1 MIRRVGFVIPTLATG
16 GAERVVATL
25 ATALSDHFETHI
37 FVQRVGFGQTNFSG
51 VTLHEVPFTT
61 YDLRAAITRLRID
74 LVFDHYHWDKDHV
87 RLMADLAD
95 EGVKIVLTEHNA
107 FHYPLFQWGRD
118 RKAGYQDW
126 FNERYSIYRRF
137 AGVTVLTD
145 DALAGFG
152 AHLDNVRK
160 VANPMPDGVWPQ
172 ALPSTP
178 MVLNVSHFRK
188 RAKRL
193 DLLYDSIAQVRKQVA
208 QAHLTIVGD
217 YDWQE
222 DHWLR
227 QAYGLRDG
235 VITCPGRSQRVGDYY
250 QKATAIALTSDIE
263 GQPMVLLEAAMHG
276 VPQVAFDLPG
286 LGDQIIDGETGFLVP
301 FGDTQAFA
309 DRLVRLLTNPVRA
322 AKMGQAARVFVGQ
335 AFCTKSIRQVWLDII
350 SEIDRTGRLT
360 STQQPISVPVAQSH
374 GKWTAYWQSA
384 AVWKTS
390 WRPKISFIVPVYGTE
405 ELLGRC
411 LRSIQSQS
419 LQEFD
424 CIIVDD
430 ASLGDVAAAV
440 AAAVGDDGRFSLVR
454 HAENRGLY
462 QARSTGAQQARGLYL
477 AHVDSDDYIHPRF
490 AEIMFAEAITTGAEI
505 VECQAV
511 EFHPDGRPI
520 RFNAITR
527 EAPFDGDAA
536 NRAFINDSLRNVVW
550 NKIYARALWDRVLD
564 HAEIDIGLSVSEDLL
579 RNSLI
584 FPHCHRYSFVR
595 DCLYFYCRRQ
605 TSLVKGGDLPQLLA
619 KLMDL
624 EFSYSIATQM
634 QEGAGAASMID
645 RLDERRWKDRVWYIG
660 EYAARQSAD
669 GLRAELSR
677 HKAKLD
683 PYFEELVSISRQFQA
698 LKSAHTRRTKEWH
711 WERHRAEKLQSKL
724 TAIEL
729 NRDDI

>member
-1 MIRRVGFVIPTLATG
+1 MISKVAFIIPTIGLG

-25 ATALSDHFETHI
+25 AMALAGDVEAHI
-37 FVQRVGFGQTNFSG
+37 FVQPGGKGRTVLPG

-61 YDLRAAITRLRID
+61 DDLRAAIDRLRID
-74 LVFDHYHWDKDHV
+74 LVFDHYHWDKDHI
-87 RLMADLAD
+87 RLMAGLAD

-107 FHYPLFQWGRD
+107 FHYPLFQWARD

-126 FNERYSIYRRF
+126 FRERYSIYRRF

-160 VANPMPDGVWPQ
+160 VANPMPDGAWPQ
-172 ALPSTP
+172 ARPSAP
-178 MVLNVSHFRK
+178 MVLNVSNFRK

-193 DLLYDSIAQVRKQVA
+193 DLLYESMAQVKKQVA
-208 QAHLTIVGD
+208 AARLTIVGD

-222 DHWLR
+222 DHRLR
-227 QAYGLRDG
+227 QAYGVHDG
-235 VITCPGRSQRVGDYY
+235 VITCSGRSQRVGDYY
-250 QKATAIALTSDIE
+250 QNAAAIALTSDIE

-309 DRLVRLLTNPVRA
+309 DRLVHLMTNRA
-322 AKMGQAARVFVGQ
+322 QAAEMGQAARAFVGQ
-335 AFCTKSIRQVWLDII
+335 AFCIKRIRQAWLDII
-350 SEIDRTGRLT
+350 SQIDSSGRLT
-360 STQQPISVPVAQSH
+360 SIQQPISAPVAQSH

-384 AVWKTS
+384 AVWKTGQ
-390 WRPKISFIVPVYGTE
+390 RPKISFIVPVYGTE

-424 CIIVDD
+424 CIIGDD
-430 ASLGDVAAAV
+430 ASLGDVAATV

-511 EFHPDGRPI
+511 ELHPDGRPV

-527 EAPFDGDAA
+527 EAPFDGEAA

-624 EFSYSIATQM
+624 EFSYSIAKQM
-634 QEGAGAASMID
+634 QHGAGAGYLIE
-645 RLDERRWKDRVWYIG
+645 RLDERRLKDRVWYIG
-660 EYAARQSAD
+660 EYAARHSASH
-669 GLRAELSR
+669 LRAELRR
-677 HKAKLD
+677 HKDKLD
-683 PYFEELVSISRQFQA
+683 PYFEELVSISGKFQN
-698 LKSAHTRRTKEWH
+698 LKSDHIRRTKEWH
-711 WERHRAEKLQSKL
+711 WERHRAEKLQAKL

>member
-1 MIRRVGFVIPTLATG
+1 MISKVAFIIPTIGLG

-25 ATALSDHFETHI
+25 AIALAGDVEAHIFLQPGGKGRTALP
-37 FVQRVGFGQTNFSG
+37 G
-51 VTLHEVPFTT
+51 VTLHEMPFTT
-61 YDLRAAITRLRID
+61 DDLRAAINRLRID
-74 LVFDHYHWDKDHV
+74 LVFDHYHWDKDHI
-87 RLMADLAD
+87 RLMAGLAD

-107 FHYPLFQWGRD
+107 FHYPLFQWARD

-126 FNERYSIYRRF
+126 FSERYSIYRRL

-160 VANPMPDGVWPQ
+160 VVNPIPDGAWPQ
-172 ALPSTP
+172 ARPSAP

-193 DLLYDSIAQVRKQVA
+193 DLLYESMAQVQKQVA
-208 QAHLTIVGD
+208 AARLTIVGD

-227 QAYGLRDG
+227 QAYGVHDG
-235 VITCPGRSQRVGDYY
+235 VITCTGRSQRVGDYY
-250 QKATAIALTSDIE
+250 QKATAIALTSDTE

-286 LGDQIIDGETGFLVP
+286 LSDQIIDGETGFLVP

-309 DRLVRLLTNPVRA
+309 DRLVHLLTNRA
-322 AKMGQAARVFVGQ
+322 QAAEMGQAARVFVGK
-335 AFCTKSIRQVWLDII
+335 AFCVKRIRQTWLDII
-350 SEIDRTGRLT
+350 SQIDSSGRLT
-360 STQQPISVPVAQSH
+360 SIQQPISAPVAQSH
-374 GKWTAYWQSA
+374 GKWTTYWQGA
-384 AVWKTS
+384 AVWKTGQ
-390 WRPKISFIVPVYGTE
+390 RPKISFIVPVYGTE
-405 ELLGRC
+405 KLLGRC

-430 ASLGDVAAAV
+430 ASLGDVAAAA
-440 AAAVGDDGRFSLVR
+440 AAAVGDDGRFRLVR

-511 EFHPDGRPI
+511 ELYPDGRPI

-527 EAPFDGDAA
+527 EAPFDGEAA

-584 FPHCHRYSFVR
+584 FPHCRRYSLVR

-624 EFSYSIATQM
+624 EFSYSIAKQM
-634 QEGAGAASMID
+634 QDGAGAGSLID
-645 RLDERRWKDRVWYIG
+645 RLDQRRLKDRVWYIG
-660 EYAARQSAD
+660 EYAARHSASH
-669 GLRAELSR
+669 LRAELRR
-677 HKAKLD
+677 HKEKLD
-683 PYFEELVSISRQFQA
+683 PYFEELVSISGQFQA
-698 LKSAHTRRTKEWH
+698 LNSDHIRRTKEWH
-711 WERHRAEKLQSKL
+711 WERHRAEKLRAKL

>member
-1 MIRRVGFVIPTLATG
+1 MISKVAFIIPTIGLG
-16 GAERVVATL
+16 GAERVAATL
-25 ATALSDHFETHI
+25 AIALAGDFETYI
-37 FVQRVGFGQTNFSG
+37 FLQPGGKGRTVLPG

-61 YDLRAAITRLRID
+61 DCLRAAIDRFRID

-107 FHYPLFQWGRD
+107 FHYPLFQWSRD

-126 FNERYSIYRRF
+126 FSERYSIYRRF

-160 VANPMPDGVWPQ
+160 VANPVPDDAWPQ
-172 ALPSTP
+172 ARPSAP

-188 RAKRL
+188 RAKRM
-193 DLLYDSIAQVRKQVA
+193 DLLYDSMAQVQKQVTA
-208 QAHLTIVGD
+208 AHLTIVGD

-227 QAYGLRDG
+227 QAYGVHDG

-250 QKATAIALTSDIE
+250 QKSTVMALTSDIE
-263 GQPMVLLEAAMHG
+263 GQPMALLEAATHG

-286 LGDQIIDGETGFLVP
+286 LDDQIIDGETGFLVP

-309 DRLVRLLTNPVRA
+309 NRLVHLLTNPVRA
-322 AKMGQAARVFVGQ
+322 AKMGQAAQVFVGQ
-335 AFCTKSIRQVWLDII
+335 AFCIKNIRQLWLDII
-350 SEIDRTGRLT
+350 SQIDRSGRLT
-360 STQQPISVPVAQSH
+360 SIQQTISAPIAQSH
-374 GKWTAYWQSA
+374 GKWTAYWQSV
-384 AVWKTS
+384 AVWKTDQ
-390 WRPKISFIVPVYGTE
+390 RPKISFIVPVYGTE

-430 ASLGDVAAAV
+430 ASLGDVATVV
-440 AAAVGDDGRFSLVR
+440 ATAVGDDGRFSLLR

-462 QARSTGAQQARGLYL
+462 KARSTGAQQARGLYL
-477 AHVDSDDYIHPRF
+477 AHVDSDDYIHSRF

-511 EFHPDGRPI
+511 ELHPDGRPI

-527 EAPFDGDAA
+527 ATPFDGNAA

-550 NKIYARALWDRVLD
+550 NKIYARDLWDRVPD

-584 FPHCHRYSFVR
+584 FPHCRRYSFVR

-605 TSLVKGGDLPQLLA
+605 ASLVKGGDLPQLLT

-624 EFSYSIATQM
+624 EFSYSIAKQM
-634 QEGAGAASMID
+634 QDGAGAAFLID
-645 RLDERRWKDRVWYIG
+645 RLDERRLNDRVWYIG
-660 EYAARQSAD
+660 EYAARQSPD
-669 GLRAELSR
+669 RLSAELRR
-677 HKAKLD
+677 HKDMLD
-683 PYFEELVSISRQFQA
+683 PYFEELISISGHFQN
-698 LKSAHTRRTKEWH
+698 LKSDHRRRTKEWH
-711 WERHRAEKLQSKL
+711 WERHRAEKLQAKL